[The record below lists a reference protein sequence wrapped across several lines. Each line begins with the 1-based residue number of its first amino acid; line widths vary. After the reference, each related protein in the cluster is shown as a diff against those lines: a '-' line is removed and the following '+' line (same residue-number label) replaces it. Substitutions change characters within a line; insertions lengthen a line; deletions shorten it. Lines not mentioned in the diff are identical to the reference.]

1 MVDDL
6 YGTSDY
12 GTTQPAAGGSTGKPP
27 LRELRGAH
35 DAGREP
41 VWVIDDDRA
50 IRWVL
55 DRALARAGIGCRT
68 FERGQDALNALE
80 AAKTVGGELP
90 LVLVSDIRMPG
101 LSGVD
106 LLTKVKELVP
116 ELPVIIM
123 TAFSDLE
130 SAVSAFQGG
139 AFEYLTKPFDV
150 LKAVELISRAMED
163 ARRRGLHAAAGQ
175 AGAAAQGAA
184 SAASPIEEPSAPVPD
199 LIGQA
204 PAMQEVFRA
213 IGRLSQSN
221 VTVLLT
227 GESGAGKEVVARA
240 IWKHSRRSRAPFIAI
255 NMAAIPRELL
265 ESELFGHEKGAFT
278 GAVATRLGRFEQAK
292 GGTLFLDEIGDM
304 PMELQ
309 TRLLRVLSNGY
320 FYRVGGHQPIKA
332 DVRVIAATNQNL
344 EERVKSGQF
353 REDLYHRLNVIRL
366 RLPPLRDRV
375 EDIAPLSAHFLAA
388 GARELGVEP
397 KTLTPEALNVIR
409 AFPFPG
415 NVRQLENL
423 CRWLLVMAP
432 AQEIRVEDLPYE
444 IRHKEAAAAA
454 HPEALNAVNTQGAV
468 GNPAEEGFKT
478 ETPEAAS
485 AQSHSAPLRSKPHA
499 AAASSTDAEGDWKA
513 LLAAEAERILEAGE
527 PQVWETLAHEFERT
541 LIRTAMSA
549 TRGRRIEAAERLGL
563 GRNTLTRKIAELGLT
578 DELASRLPP
587 VRKKDQVKS
596 LDDGAA

>member
-1 MVDDL
+1 MLEDTPIEL
-6 YGTSDY
+6 
-12 GTTQPAAGGSTGKPP
+12 PAAAGS
-27 LRELRGAH
+27 
-35 DAGREP
+35 EP

-55 DRALARAGIGCRT
+55 NRALSREGIGCRT
-68 FERGQDALNALE
+68 FERGQDALAALE
-80 AAKTVGGELP
+80 AIEASKAERP

-106 LLTKVKELVP
+106 LLARVKEIAP
-116 ELPVIIM
+116 DLPVIIM
-123 TAFSDLE
+123 TAFSDLD
-130 SAVSAFQGG
+130 SAVSSFQGG

-150 LKAVELISRAMED
+150 AKAVELISRAMED
-163 ARRRGLHAAAGQ
+163 ARHRAEAA
-175 AGAAAQGAA
+175 
-184 SAASPIEEPSAPVPD
+184 PEEEEKPEEPQPAVPD

-240 IWKHSRRSRAPFIAI
+240 IWKHSKRSRAPYIAI

-278 GAVATRLGRFEQAK
+278 GATATHLGRFEQAK

-320 FYRVGGHQPIKA
+320 FYRVGGRQPIKA

-344 EERVKSGQF
+344 EERVKAGQF

-366 RLPPLRDRV
+366 RLPPLRDRA
-375 EDIAPLSAHFLAA
+375 EDIAPLSAHFLRT
-388 GARELGVEP
+388 GARELGVEE
-397 KTLTPEALNVIR
+397 KVLTPEALEVVKR
-409 AFPFPG
+409 FPFPG

-432 AQEIRVEDLPYE
+432 SKEIRVEDLPLE
-444 IRHKEAAAAA
+444 IRSASEAPEARVAAAQPQA
-454 HPEALNAVNTQGAV
+454 PSES
-468 GNPAEEGFKT
+468 AEEGQKT
-478 ETPEAAS
+478 WT
-485 AQSHSAPLRSKPHA
+485 
-499 AAASSTDAEGDWKA
+499 G
-513 LLAAEAERILEAGE
+513 LLAEDARKRLQEGE
-527 PQVWETLAHEFERT
+527 SGVWQTLSDEFERA
-541 LIRTAMSA
+541 LIRSAMEV
-549 TRGRRIEAAERLGL
+549 TRGRRIEAAERLGV
-563 GRNTLTRKIAELGLT
+563 GRNTLTRKIQELGLA
-578 DELASRLPP
+578 DELAAHLPP
-587 VRKKDQVKS
+587 LRRTGEDLPGGKEK
-596 LDDGAA
+596 

>member
-1 MVDDL
+1 M
-6 YGTSDY
+6 
-12 GTTQPAAGGSTGKPP
+12 
-27 LRELRGAH
+27 
-35 DAGREP
+35 
-41 VWVIDDDRA
+41 
-50 IRWVL
+50 
-55 DRALARAGIGCRT
+55 
-68 FERGQDALNALE
+68 
-80 AAKTVGGELP
+80 
-90 LVLVSDIRMPG
+90 
-101 LSGVD
+101 
-106 LLTKVKELVP
+106 
-116 ELPVIIM
+116 
-123 TAFSDLE
+123 
-130 SAVSAFQGG
+130 
-139 AFEYLTKPFDV
+139 

-163 ARRRGLHAAAGQ
+163 ARRRGLHAAVGQ

-184 SAASPIEEPSAPVPD
+184 SAASPMEEPSAPVPD

-240 IWKHSRRSRAPFIAI
+240 IWKHSRRSRAPYIAI

-375 EDIAPLSAHFLAA
+375 EDIVPLSAHFLAA

-563 GRNTLTRKIAELGLT
+563 GRNTLTRKIVELGLT

>member
-184 SAASPIEEPSAPVPD
+184 SASSPMEEPSAPVPD

-240 IWKHSRRSRAPFIAI
+240 IWKHSRRSRAPYIAI

-444 IRHKEAAAAA
+444 IRHKEAAAA
-454 HPEALNAVNTQGAV
+454 V
-468 GNPAEEGFKT
+468 GNPAEEGLKT
-478 ETPEAAS
+478 ETPAAAF
-485 AQSHSAPLRSKPHA
+485 AQSNPAPLRAKPHS
-499 AAASSTDAEGDWKA
+499 AAASSTVADGDWKA